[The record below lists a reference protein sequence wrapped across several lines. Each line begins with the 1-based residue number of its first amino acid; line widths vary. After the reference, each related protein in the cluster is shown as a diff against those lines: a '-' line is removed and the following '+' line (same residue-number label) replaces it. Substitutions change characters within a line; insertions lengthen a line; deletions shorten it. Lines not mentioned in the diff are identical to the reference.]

1 MSRSTKPSARLRAR
15 QAVAATAA
23 LVTLA
28 ALSGFGSA
36 ASASVR
42 PAANTVHAASAAR
55 TAAKIAPAD
64 RDGDHGEVPEA
75 GVCATCKPPLV
86 YPAASG
92 PVMGATGTLTI
103 TPIYWTPAGYSFDSA
118 DPVYRTLIN
127 RYITDIAA
135 ASGTKSNVYSIL
147 PEYYQTVNG
156 VTTNIK
162 YTVVAGTP
170 QVDTDAFPATGQCT
184 NVAGPAGTPQ
194 SYTACITDA
203 QTQAELKAYTTANSL
218 PVGLNNFYALFF
230 PPGAQTQL
238 GTTNYSFVQFA
249 GYHGHAGTGSSAL
262 IYGNEPFDN
271 GAYNVSDP
279 NGDNGADSAISTLS
293 HEISEA
299 VTDPM
304 GGSGWGDTA
313 SPGNE
318 IGDECATQYGPALG
332 TVNDPVYGPQPYN
345 QVINGDK
352 YYTQEEF
359 SNAAYKATG
368 VGTGCRQTAYG
379 SGGNIVRKSGKDTAG
394 VTSTIVVDAGT
405 PTLPADGS
413 STSTVTAT
421 ATDSNGDPVAGDTVV
436 LSARDD
442 IATPGACGTLSTGT
456 APGNQLTTNAAG
468 QVTATYTASTTS
480 ADCYLEA
487 TDTTIGSTDQTLIY
501 QGSDESTAPA
511 VTQTAPATTL
521 TSGGDTT
528 TFTESANNPSP
539 DTIQDARFD
548 LYISGD
554 DNGATG
560 ISASQLTLAYKDPST
575 GGQFVN
581 IPLTGSTAN
590 GGVIDGF
597 IVPDTAQSLDA
608 AATKTADFQLTLA
621 GNAADSATTGAPL
634 QVETDLDQFNPADG
648 SQTNLLKGTPNS
660 INVVQAAGD
669 TITYNGK
676 LVTTLAPSGST
687 PGQATLV
694 AKTCTFT
701 SDGAGCRLTG
711 TETFTA
717 AGGTLTGTITTEPK
731 PGRPDQTITYTE
743 TFTNSSPTQGSG
755 TGTAQVI
762 DFDNGNS
769 FTANL
774 ADVYNTIPD
783 PTAPNVEAY
792 SGTLT
797 LTNPTP

>member
-1 MSRSTKPSARLRAR
+1 MSRSTKPLVRLRAR

-36 ASASVR
+36 ASAAVTH

-75 GVCATCKPPLV
+75 GVCSTCKPPLV
-86 YPAASG
+86 YPTASG
-92 PVMGATGTLTI
+92 PVMGASTGTITLTA
-103 TPIYWTPAGYSFDSA
+103 IYWTPAGYSFDSA
-118 DPVYRTLIN
+118 DPTYRTLIN
-127 RYITDIAA
+127 QYITDIAA
-135 ASGTKSNVYSIL
+135 ASGTTKNVYSIL
-147 PEYYQTVNG
+147 PEYYQVANG

-162 YTVVAGTP
+162 YKFVAGTP
-170 QVDTDAFPATGQCT
+170 MTDTDAFPATGQCT
-184 NVAGPAGTPQ
+184 NTAPPAVSPPIVY
-194 SYTACITDA
+194 SACITDA

-218 PVGLNNFYALFF
+218 PADLNHLYLLFF
-230 PPGAQTQL
+230 PPNAQTQL
-238 GTTNYSFVQFA
+238 GTTNFSLTQFA
-249 GYHGHAGTGSSAL
+249 GYHSHTGTL
-262 IYGNEPFDN
+262 IYGNEPFDPGFASSTPN
-271 GAYNVSDP
+271 NDP
-279 NGDNGADSAISTLS
+279 SADSAINTLS

-299 VTDPM
+299 ITDPN

-318 IGDECATQYGPALG
+318 IGDECSTQYGAQLG
-332 TVNDPVYGPQPYN
+332 TVSTDYGPQAYN
-345 QVINGDK
+345 QVINGHN
-352 YYTQEEF
+352 YYTQNEF

-379 SGGNIVRKSGKDTAG
+379 SGGNIPRHGNRHDTAG
-394 VTSTIVVDAGT
+394 VTSTITVDT
-405 PTLPADGS
+405 SPSTIPADGT
-413 STSTVTAT
+413 STTTVTAT
-421 ATDSNGDPVAGDTVV
+421 ATDSNGDPVAGDPIV
-436 LSARDD
+436 LAARDD
-442 IATPGACGTLSTGT
+442 IATPGSCGTLSTGYGP
-456 APGNQLTTNAAG
+456 ASAQVTNAAG
-468 QVTATYTASTTS
+468 QVTATYTAGTS
-480 ADCYLEA
+480 AADCYVTA
-487 TDTTIGSTDQTLIY
+487 TDTTVGTTDQTIIY
-501 QGSDESTAPA
+501 QGDASTAPA

-560 ISASQLTLAYKDPST
+560 INASQLTLAYKDPST
-575 GGQFVN
+575 GGKFVN

-597 IVPDTAQSLDA
+597 IVPDTAASLDA
-608 AATKTADFQLTLA
+608 GATKTADFQLTLA
-621 GNAADSATTGAPL
+621 GNAADSATTGSPL

-743 TFTNSSPTQGSG
+743 TFTNSSPTQGTG

-774 ADVYNTIPD
+774 ADVYSIVPD
-783 PTAPNVEAY
+783 PTAPNVEGY